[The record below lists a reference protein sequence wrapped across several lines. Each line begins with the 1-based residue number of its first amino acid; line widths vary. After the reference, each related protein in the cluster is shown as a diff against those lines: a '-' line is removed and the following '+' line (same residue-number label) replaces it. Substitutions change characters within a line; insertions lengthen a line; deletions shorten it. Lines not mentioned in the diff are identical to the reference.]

1 MSAGPSVRPGRVVL
15 AFVALIACAL
25 TAAGCSFGKPPPDE
39 NGAPP
44 SFPPATGS
52 PSASDGAQ
60 GTVEVIAKHLD
71 TPWGIAFLP
80 DGGALVTSRDTG
92 DILKIGP
99 DKDGDDLKVTKVQ
112 TIPISSGGEGG
123 LLGIAVSPQY
133 ATDQLVFVYFSTDS
147 DNRIASF
154 KLGGPLTPI
163 VTGIP
168 HAAIHNG
175 GRLAFGPDGFLY
187 ASTGTT
193 TDASQ
198 DTKSLAG
205 KILRMTLDGK
215 PAPGNPFN
223 NLVYSYGHRN
233 VQGLAWDAQGRLWA
247 TEFGQDTWDE
257 INLIQPGKNYGW
269 PVVEGIAHDPRFV
282 DPLVQFATKDASCS
296 GAAITANTLVIGCL
310 RGERLY
316 SMQLTQSGGIFGA
329 PQALLQGAYGR
340 LRTVVVAPDN
350 TLWVSTSNTDGRGTP
365 GPDDD
370 QILRIIPAG
379 SAAAQS

>member
-1 MSAGPSVRPGRVVL
+1 MTALRTKVVL
-15 AFVALIACAL
+15 ATAVLAACAL
-25 TAAGCSFGKPPPDE
+25 AVAGCSFGEPPPDQ

-44 SFPPATGS
+44 SFPAPTVS
-52 PSASDGAQ
+52 PSASDDSQ
-60 GTVEVIAKHLD
+60 GTVQVIAQHLD

-92 DILKIGP
+92 DILKVGP
-99 DKDGDDLKVTKVQ
+99 EHTGDTLTVSKVT
-112 TIPISSGGEGG
+112 TIPDVVSGGEAG
-123 LLGIAVSPQY
+123 LLGIAVSPSY
-133 ATDQLVFVYFSTDS
+133 ATDGLIFVYYSTDD

-154 KLGGPLTPI
+154 KLGAPPTPI

-168 HAAIHNG
+168 HAEVHDG
-175 GRLAFGPDGFLY
+175 GRLAFGPDGYLY

-198 DTKSLAG
+198 DTRTLAG
-205 KILRMTLDGK
+205 KILRMTKDGK

-247 TEFGQDTWDE
+247 TEFGQDKWDE
-257 INLIQPGKNYGW
+257 VNLIQPGKNYGW
-269 PVVEGIAHDPRFV
+269 PVVEGVAHDPRFV
-282 DPLVQFATKDASCS
+282 DPLVQFPTSEASCS
-296 GAAITANTLVIGCL
+296 GAAILGNSLVIGCL

-316 SMQLTQSGGIFGA
+316 TMQLTQQGGIFGA
-329 PQALLQGAYGR
+329 PQPLFQGQFGR

-370 QILRIIPAG
+370 QILRIIPSG
-379 SAAAQS
+379 SAAADS

>member
-1 MSAGPSVRPGRVVL
+1 VTALRTKVVL
-15 AFVALIACAL
+15 AALLAGTLAL
-25 TAAGCSFGKPPPDE
+25 AGCSFGSPPPDQ

-44 SFPPATGS
+44 SFPPPTAS
-52 PSASDGAQ
+52 PSASDAGQ
-60 GTVEVIAKHLD
+60 GTVDVIAKHLD

-99 DKDGDDLKVTKVQ
+99 EKDGDNLKVTTVQ
-112 TIPISSGGEGG
+112 TVAISSGGEGG
-123 LLGIAVSPQY
+123 LLGIAVSPHY
-133 ATDQLVFVYFSTDS
+133 DTDHLVFVYYSAPEG

-154 KLGGPLTPI
+154 TLGGALTPI

-175 GRLAFGPDGFLY
+175 GRIAFGPDGYLY

-205 KILRMTLDGK
+205 KILRMTPDGK
-215 PAPGNPFN
+215 PAPGNPFS

-247 TEFGQDTWDE
+247 TEFGQDKWDE

-282 DPLVQFATKDASCS
+282 DPLVQFPTSEASCS
-296 GAAITANTLVIGCL
+296 GAAILGNELVIGCL
-310 RGERLY
+310 RGQRLY

-329 PQALLQGAYGR
+329 PQPLLQNQFGR

-350 TLWVSTSNTDGRGTP
+350 TLWVTTSNTDGRGDP

-379 SAAAQS
+379 SAAANS

>member
-1 MSAGPSVRPGRVVL
+1 VTALRSKVVRTAATL
-15 AFVALIACAL
+15 LACAL
-25 TAAGCSFGKPPPDE
+25 TVAGCSFGQPPG
-39 NGAPP
+39 NSTGAPP
-44 SFPPATGS
+44 SFPPSTVS
-52 PSASDGAQ
+52 PSQQDSQGAVQ
-60 GTVEVIAKHLD
+60 VIAKHLD
-71 TPWGIAFLP
+71 TPWGVAFLP

-92 DILKIGP
+92 DINKIGP
-99 DKDGDDLKVTKVQ
+99 QRQGDDLKITKVQ
-112 TIPISSGGEGG
+112 TVPVASGGEGG
-123 LLGIAVSPQY
+123 LLGIAVSPHY
-133 ATDQLVFVYFSTDS
+133 DTDHLVFVYFSTDT

-154 KLGGPLTPI
+154 TLGGALTPI

-168 HAAIHNG
+168 HASIHNG

-205 KILRMTLDGK
+205 KILRMTVDGK

-233 VQGLAWDAQGRLWA
+233 VQGLAWDEQGRLYA

-257 INLIQPGKNYGW
+257 VNLIQPGKNYGW

-282 DPLVQFATKDASCS
+282 DPLTQFATKDASCS
-296 GAAITANTLVIGCL
+296 GAAIAGGSLIIACL
-310 RGERLY
+310 RGQRLY
-316 SMQLTQSGGIFGA
+316 TMQLTQAGALFGA
-329 PQALLQGAYGR
+329 PQALLKGEFGR
-340 LRTVVVAPDN
+340 LRTVILAPDN
-350 TLWVSTSNTDGRGTP
+350 TLWVTTSNTDGRGDP

-370 QILRIIPAG
+370 RILRIIPAG
-379 SAAAQS
+379 SGAAQS

>member
-1 MSAGPSVRPGRVVL
+1 MTALRTKVLLATAVL
-15 AFVALIACAL
+15 AACAL
-25 TAAGCSFGKPPPDE
+25 AVAGCSFGKPPPDQ

-44 SFPPATGS
+44 SFPPPTVS
-52 PSASDGAQ
+52 PSASDDSQ
-60 GTVEVIAKHLD
+60 GTVQVIAQHLD

-92 DILKIGP
+92 DV
-99 DKDGDDLKVTKVQ
+99 LKVGPERTGDTLTVSKVT
-112 TIPISSGGEGG
+112 TIPGVVSGGEAG
-123 LLGIAVSPQY
+123 LLGIAVSPSY
-133 ATDQLVFVYFSTDS
+133 DTDGLIFVYYSTDD

-154 KLGGPLTPI
+154 KLGGTPTPI

-168 HAAIHNG
+168 HASIHNG
-175 GRLAFGPDGFLY
+175 GRLAFGPDGYLY

-198 DTKSLAG
+198 DTKTLAG
-205 KILRMTLDGK
+205 KILRMTKDGK

-247 TEFGQDTWDE
+247 TEFGQDKWDE
-257 INLIQPGKNYGW
+257 VNLIQPGKNYGW
-269 PVVEGIAHDPRFV
+269 PVVEGVAHDPRFV
-282 DPLVQFATKDASCS
+282 DPLVQFPTSEASCS
-296 GAAITANTLVIGCL
+296 GAAILGDSLVIGCL

-316 SMQLTQSGGIFGA
+316 TMQITQQGGIFGA
-329 PQALLQGAYGR
+329 PQPLFQGQFGR

-370 QILRIIPAG
+370 QILRIIPSG
-379 SAAAQS
+379 SAAANS